1 MPAPLSPFDSR
12 PLVVVAD
19 ADAALCDAL
28 KFSLEAEG
36 FDVATCADGEDL
48 LRRSL
53 PAHGACLV
61 VDDRLPN
68 VSGLD
73 ALGQLRRRGVTLPA
87 VMITTHPGE
96 AVRKGAKAVAAP
108 IVEKPLLGDVLLEH
122 IRAALDA

>member
-53 PAHGACLV
+53 PAHGTCLV

-73 ALGQLRRRGVTLPA
+73 ALGQLRP